1 MSHRCFIFFDF
12 FEVFIYLLY
21 VCESNCDR
29 NTTLWIEEY
38 LNKVRPTLKD
48 VIRDFEKIDT

>member
-29 NTTLWIEEY
+29 KTTLWIEEY

-48 VIRDFEKIDT
+48 VIRDFKKIDT